1 MSLRFHA
8 DFYLCTMFSFIPF
21 HVPEDVLFRPFL
33 WLFYQFLYSLT
44 IWFPLNFSLN
54 SNYFNEKEYP
64 FFKMP
69 SRSRSGIAPEIAARS
84 RSKACHDP
92 VTNHAG
98 NPHGNTTGSHKI
110 TPESR
115 TDPVRIPYGSRT
127 GTCQDT
133 AVNHAGVP
141 RKNTPGPRTGTYL
154 DPAVNHAGIPHRNTP
169 GSRQKSRRNPVRERK
184 QAGIPSKMSPACR
197 VLTCLNDQGS
207 PLTFSH

>member
-1 MSLRFHA
+1 MHWPQAGLHSIIFKWPPGKKLSRPVVNILVGWGEAKIALRLHKTTMEKAYQRESLNDICNGVYPLTLSLRFHA

-44 IWFPLNFSLN
+44 IWFPLHFCLN

-92 VTNHAG
+92 VKNHAG

-115 TDPVRIPYGSRT
+115 TDPVREHARIP
-127 GTCQDT
+127 
-133 AVNHAGVP
+133 
-141 RKNTPGPRTGTYL
+141 L
-154 DPAVNHAGIPHRNTP
+154 
-169 GSRQKSRRNPVRERK
+169 
-184 QAGIPSKMSPACR
+184 
-197 VLTCLNDQGS
+197 
-207 PLTFSH
+207 